1 MKYAYILLA
10 MGAMLVSTRQAQGQ
24 ADYVLINGRLYTV
37 DPAQPVAEAMA
48 VRGDRILMVGTTA
61 QLTDVY
67 PDAPHIDLEGRVV
80 VPGFIDAHAHLMGL
94 GLNRMRADLTGT
106 RSVQE
111 ILERL
116 ETFAQQL
123 PRDAWLLGRGWDQ
136 NDWPVKEFPT
146 RQMLDA
152 VFPERPV
159 WLVRIDG
166 HAAWANT
173 AAIRRAYPALLTEAV
188 PDPEGGHI
196 VRDAEGRPTGVF
208 IDAAM
213 DLIARHI
220 PPPSEAELDEALRR
234 AVAEANRFGLT
245 GVHDAGTS
253 LATIRRYQQAVD
265 AGTLTLRLYVMVD
278 GLGEAF
284 QHFCAQGPL
293 LNYGG
298 RLTVRSVK
306 LYIDGAL
313 GSRGAALLADY
324 SDDPGNRGLLRYEP
338 EAFAQMVARA
348 MQCGFQVNTHAIGD
362 RGVRV
367 VLDVYEKAL
376 QTLGRTV
383 GRHRV
388 EHAQVI
394 APEDFARFAQ
404 LNIIASMQPTHAT
417 SDMYWAEDRLGPER
431 VQGAY
436 AWRTLLQHG
445 VRLAFGSD
453 FPVESVNPLLGFY
466 AAITRQDADGWPEGG
481 WYPEQRLTREEA
493 LRAFTLDAAY
503 AAFQEHEL
511 GSLTPGKYADFV
523 VLSHDIM
530 TVPPAQILQTRV
542 LATFLGGQCVYA
554 DPEAAALCPAP
565 R

>member
-1 MKYAYILLA
+1 MRKFLL
-10 MGAMLVSTRQAQGQ
+10 MLSLWLLGAMSVHGQ
-24 ADYVLINGRLYTV
+24 ADYLLINGRIYTV
-37 DPAQPVAEAMA
+37 DATQPVAEAMA
-48 VRGDRILMVGTTA
+48 IRDDRILMVGTTA
-61 QLTDVY
+61 QLTAAY
-67 PDAPHIDLEGRVV
+67 PEAPRIDLKGRAV

-94 GLNRMRADLTGT
+94 GLSRLRADLTGT
-106 RSVQE
+106 RSVE
-111 ILERL
+111 EVLERL
-116 ETFAQQL
+116 QAFARQL
-123 PRDAWLLGRGWDQ
+123 PEDAWLLGRGWDQ

-173 AAIRRAYPALLTEAV
+173 AAIRKANPRLLTEDI

-208 IDAAM
+208 IDEAM
-213 DLIARHI
+213 DLIAPHI
-220 PPPSEAELDEALRR
+220 PPPAEAELEEALRR

-245 GVHDAGTS
+245 GVHEAGAS

-265 AGTLTLRLYVMVD
+265 DGTLTLRLYVMMD
-278 GLGEAF
+278 GLGDAF
-284 QHFCAQGPL
+284 DHFCEQGPL
-293 LNYGG
+293 LDYEG

-313 GSRGAALLADY
+313 GSRGAALLSDY
-324 SDDPGNRGLLRYEP
+324 SDDPGNRGLLRHEP
-338 EAFAQMVARA
+338 DEFAEMVMRA
-348 MQCGFQVNTHAIGD
+348 MKCGFQVNTHAIGD

-367 VLDVYEKAL
+367 VLDAYEKAL
-376 QTLGRTV
+376 RTLGRTS

-388 EHAQVI
+388 EHAQVV
-394 APEDFARFAQ
+394 APEDFARFAE
-404 LNIIASMQPTHAT
+404 LDVIASMQPTHAT

-431 VQGAY
+431 VRGAY
-436 AWRTLLQHG
+436 AWRTFLEHG

-453 FPVESVNPLLGFY
+453 FPVESANPLLGFY
-466 AAITRQDADGWPEGG
+466 AAITRQDAEGWPEAG

-530 TVPPAQILQTRV
+530 TVPPQQILQTRV
-542 LATFLGGQCVYA
+542 LATFFGGKCVYQA
-554 DPEAAALCPAP
+554 PEAVALCPSEQ
-565 R
+565 

>member
-1 MKYAYILLA
+1 MKGGGAILLA
-10 MGAMLVSTRQAQGQ
+10 AMLLLPIQARGQ
-24 ADYVLINGRLYTV
+24 ADYVLVNGRLYTV

-61 QLTDVY
+61 QLTTAY
-67 PDAPHIDLEGRVV
+67 PDAPHIDLQGRTV

-94 GLNRMRADLTGT
+94 GLSRLRADLTGT
-106 RSVQE
+106 RSVEE

-116 ETFAQQL
+116 REFARQL
-123 PRDAWLLGRGWDQ
+123 PEGAWLLGRGWDQ

-146 RQMLDA
+146 RQMLDE

-173 AAIRRAYPALLTEAV
+173 AAIRKANPALLTEQI

-208 IDAAM
+208 IDEAM
-213 DLIARHI
+213 ALIARHI
-220 PPPSEAELDEALRR
+220 PPPSEAELEEALHR

-245 GVHDAGTS
+245 GVHDAGVS
-253 LATIRRYQQAVD
+253 LKTIQRYRRAVD
-265 AGTLTLRLYVMVD
+265 DGTLTLRLYVMVD
-278 GLGEAF
+278 GLEEAF
-284 QHFCAQGPL
+284 DYFCEHGPL
-293 LNYGG
+293 LDYGG
-298 RLTVRSVK
+298 RLTVRAVK

-324 SDDPGNRGLLRYEP
+324 SDDPGDRGLLRHEP
-338 EAFAQMVARA
+338 EVFTDMVMRA
-348 MQCGFQVNTHAIGD
+348 MKCGYQVNTHAIGD

-367 VLDVYEKAL
+367 VLDAYEKAL
-376 QTLGRTV
+376 RTLGRTV

-388 EHAQVI
+388 EHAQVV
-394 APEDFARFAQ
+394 APEDFARFAT
-404 LNIIASMQPTHAT
+404 LDLIASMQPTHAT

-431 VQGAY
+431 VRGAY
-436 AWRTLLQHG
+436 AWRSFLEHG

-453 FPVESVNPLLGFY
+453 FPVESANPLLGFY
-466 AAITRQDADGWPEGG
+466 AAITRQDAEGWPEGG
-481 WYPEQRLTREEA
+481 WYPEQRLTRAEA

-530 TVPPAQILQTRV
+530 TVPPEQILQTRV
-542 LATFLGGQCVYA
+542 LATFFGGRCVYH
-554 DPEAAALCPAP
+554 DPEAAGLCPDSL
-565 R
+565 

>member
-1 MKYAYILLA
+1 MKGGGAILLA
-10 MGAMLVSTRQAQGQ
+10 AMLLLPIQARGQ
-24 ADYVLINGRLYTV
+24 ADYVLVNGRLYTV

-61 QLTDVY
+61 QLTTAY
-67 PDAPHIDLEGRVV
+67 PDAPHIDLQGRTV

-94 GLNRMRADLTGT
+94 GLSRLRADLTGT
-106 RSVQE
+106 RSVEE

-116 ETFAQQL
+116 REFARQL
-123 PRDAWLLGRGWDQ
+123 PEGAWLLGRGWDQ

-146 RQMLDA
+146 RQMLDE

-173 AAIRRAYPALLTEAV
+173 AAIRKANPALLTEQI

-208 IDAAM
+208 IDEAM
-213 DLIARHI
+213 ALIARHI
-220 PPPSEAELDEALRR
+220 PPPSEAELEEALRR

-245 GVHDAGTS
+245 GVHDAGVS
-253 LATIRRYQQAVD
+253 LKTIQRYRRAVD
-265 AGTLTLRLYVMVD
+265 DGTLTLRLYVMVD
-278 GLGEAF
+278 GLEEAF
-284 QHFCAQGPL
+284 DYFCEHGPL
-293 LNYGG
+293 LDYGG
-298 RLTVRSVK
+298 RLTVRAVK

-324 SDDPGNRGLLRYEP
+324 SDDPGDRGLLRHEP
-338 EAFAQMVARA
+338 EVFTDMVMRA
-348 MQCGFQVNTHAIGD
+348 MKCGYQVNTHAIGD

-367 VLDVYEKAL
+367 VLDAYEKAL
-376 QTLGRTV
+376 RTLGRTV

-388 EHAQVI
+388 EHAQVV
-394 APEDFARFAQ
+394 APEDFARFAT
-404 LNIIASMQPTHAT
+404 LDLIASMQPTHAT

-431 VQGAY
+431 VRGAY
-436 AWRTLLQHG
+436 AWRSFLEHG

-453 FPVESVNPLLGFY
+453 FPVESANPLLGFY
-466 AAITRQDADGWPEGG
+466 AAITRQDAEGWPEGG
-481 WYPEQRLTREEA
+481 WYPEQRLTRAEA

-530 TVPPAQILQTRV
+530 TVPPEQILQTRV
-542 LATFLGGQCVYA
+542 LATFFGGRCVYH
-554 DPEAAALCPAP
+554 DPEAAGLCPDSL
-565 R
+565 

>member
-1 MKYAYILLA
+1 MRKLLL
-10 MGAMLVSTRQAQGQ
+10 MLSLWGLGTMSVHGQ
-24 ADYVLINGRLYTV
+24 ADYLLINGRIYTV
-37 DPAQPVAEAMA
+37 DAVQPMVEAMA
-48 VRGDRILMVGTTA
+48 IRGDRILMVGTTA
-61 QLTDVY
+61 QLAAAY
-67 PDAPHIDLEGRVV
+67 PEAPRIDLKGLAV

-94 GLNRMRADLTGT
+94 GLSRLRADLTGT
-106 RSVQE
+106 RSIEE

-116 ETFAQQL
+116 QAFARQL
-123 PRDAWLLGRGWDQ
+123 PEEAWLLGRGWDQ

-173 AAIRRAYPALLTEAV
+173 AAIRRANPRLLTEDV

-213 DLIARHI
+213 DLIASYI
-220 PPPSEAELDEALRR
+220 PPPTEAELEEALRR

-245 GVHDAGTS
+245 GVHDAGVG

-265 AGTLTLRLYVMVD
+265 DGTLTLRLYVMMD
-278 GLGEAF
+278 GFGEAF
-284 QHFCAQGPL
+284 DHFCAQGPL
-293 LNYGG
+293 LDYGG

-306 LYIDGAL
+306 FYIDGAL
-313 GSRGAALLADY
+313 GSRGAALSSDY
-324 SDDPGNRGLLRYEP
+324 SDDPGNRGLLRYESGP
-338 EAFAQMVARA
+338 FAEMVMRA
-348 MQCGFQVNTHAIGD
+348 MACGFQVNTHAIGD

-367 VLDVYEKAL
+367 VLDAYEKAL
-376 QTLGRTV
+376 RTLGRTS

-388 EHAQVI
+388 EHAQVV
-394 APEDFARFAQ
+394 APEDFARFAE
-404 LNIIASMQPTHAT
+404 LDVIASMQPTHAT

-431 VQGAY
+431 VRGAY
-436 AWRTLLQHG
+436 AWRTFLEHG

-453 FPVESVNPLLGFY
+453 FPVESANPLLGFY
-466 AAITRQDADGWPEGG
+466 AAITRQDAEGWPEGG

-530 TVPPAQILQTRV
+530 TVPPPQILKTRV
-542 LATFLGGQCVYA
+542 LATFFGGKCVYQA
-554 DPEAAALCPAP
+554 PEAVALCPSEL
-565 R
+565 